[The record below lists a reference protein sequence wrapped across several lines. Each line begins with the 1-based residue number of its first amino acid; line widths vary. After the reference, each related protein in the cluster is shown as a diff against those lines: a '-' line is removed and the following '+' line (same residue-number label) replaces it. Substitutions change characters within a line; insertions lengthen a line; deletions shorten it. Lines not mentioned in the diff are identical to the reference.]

1 MRACGARVSVNTHHR
16 VVRRVVHELL
26 AFRRFEELDPLHCQ
40 LTRLGYLA
48 DCIVLVLSQ
57 RIHAIGRS
65 DGTKRLAGLVPHHAV
80 FRGILQYCFERLDGS
95 GILALTQAVRN
106 LVPVEGR
113 LVSKPGE
120 HRRMRLVA
128 RNVAKAEQNAVFLG
142 EARALVGQLSFEAG
156 NRVRAGR
163 DELRWGHRGVRATN
177 RILSGQKK
185 WTREISPSVR
195 QGCKSALKRFL
206 QATT

>member
-1 MRACGARVSVNTHHR
+1 M
-16 VVRRVVHELL
+16 
-26 AFRRFEELDPLHCQ
+26 
-40 LTRLGYLA
+40 
-48 DCIVLVLSQ
+48 LVLSQ
-57 RIHAIGRS
+57 RIDAVWRS

-80 FRGILQYCFERLDGS
+80 FRRIVEYCFERLDGS
-95 GILALTQAVRN
+95 GILALAQAVRN

-113 LVSKPGE
+113 PVFQAGE

-163 DELRWGHRGVRATN
+163 DELRWGHRAGGLQA
-177 RILSGQKK
+177 SGNEQKK
-185 WTREISPSVR
+185 LLWMAEIISDIGYPYV
-195 QGCKSALKRFL
+195 QGCKSALKQFL